1 MMAFRVSPPPPGFPA
16 LLPKYFETVI
26 FIDENVFSV
35 YILVTL
41 LRPVSVHA
49 VLYQLFVFPEN
60 VFALLT

>member
-1 MMAFRVSPPPPGFPA
+1 MMAFRVFPPSDFLA
-16 LLPKYFETVI
+16 LFPKYFEAVI

-41 LRPVSVHA
+41 LRSVSVHA
-49 VLYQLFVFPEN
+49 VLYQLFVFPES

>member
-1 MMAFRVSPPPPGFPA
+1 MMAFKVFPPPGFPA
-16 LLPKYFETVI
+16 LFPKYFETVI

-41 LRPVSVHA
+41 LRSVSMHA

>member
-1 MMAFRVSPPPPGFPA
+1 MMAFRVFFPPSGFPA
-16 LLPKYFETVI
+16 LFPKYFETVI

-35 YILVTL
+35 YILVML
-41 LRPVSVHA
+41 LRSVSMHA